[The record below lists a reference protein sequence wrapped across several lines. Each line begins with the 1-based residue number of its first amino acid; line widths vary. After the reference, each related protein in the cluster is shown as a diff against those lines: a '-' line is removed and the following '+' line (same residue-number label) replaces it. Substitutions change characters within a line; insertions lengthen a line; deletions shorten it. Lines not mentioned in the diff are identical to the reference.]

1 MTKDPKAAP
10 AVWRILHDPAGDAP
24 SRAYAVRAPDRET
37 ARRRPA
43 AALNVPV
50 WTLR

>member
-1 MTKDPKAAP
+1 MTKDPKTQP
-10 AVWRILHDPAGDAP
+10 AVWRIHDPARDAP
-24 SRAYAVRAPDRET
+24 SRTYAVRAPDLET
-37 ARRRPA
+37 ARRRLA